1 MLDVI
6 VIVRLHAMYRSRK
19 VLVFLVI
26 VFMTV
31 TIACGLV
38 SGIVGRDFSY
48 DEFILSGTYQCVSEV
63 SQPSDSL
70 IMGTTWIFYMAW
82 AILGMSLAAWAAF
95 RHFREIKQWT
105 AKDRLTALVKSH
117 MIYFTILAT
126 ACCLSLGLL
135 SPKIPSFLSMKGDI
149 YYGVIEIILFVQMFL
164 LGPYLI
170 LSIRKYNNDLT
181 ATSDAGI
188 GIQLL
193 PRSVTTTR
201 RLTVMYD
208 AVGER
213 HVSGTLH
220 EV

>member
-1 MLDVI
+1 MLGVI
-6 VIVRLHAMYRSRK
+6 VIARLHAMYRSRK
-19 VLVFLVI
+19 MLVFLVI

-38 SGIVGRDFSY
+38 SGIVGKDFSY
-48 DEFILSGTYQCVSEV
+48 DESILSGTYQCITRE
-63 SQPSDSL
+63 SQSSDSL
-70 IMGTTWIFYMAW
+70 IMATIWVFYTAW
-82 AILGMSLAAWAAF
+82 AILGLSLATWFAF
-95 RHFREIKQWT
+95 RHFREIKRWT
-105 AKDRLTALVKSH
+105 TKDRLTALIKSH
-117 MIYFTILAT
+117 MIYFTIFT
-126 ACCLSLGLL
+126 AVCCLNLGLL
-135 SPKIPSFLSMKGDI
+135 SPKISNFVYIGGDI

-201 RLTVMYD
+201 RLTMMYD

-220 EV
+220 GV